1 MKGGGCRVE
10 REISAG
16 AMLGI
21 VLISLAAV
29 IGIGFSI
36 FSIAKQSA
44 NEGLVDVQ
52 DTLNAVS
59 ESYFDDFNQKTV
71 TGAAVRSCV
80 TKLSGKNYAILL
92 NTLGINNSVKSS
104 QPHKSIV
111 RFRRK
116 DGTNAY
122 WVNLNA
128 LLSIGGSSVV
138 GGSLSAGKPFV
149 NVSSTVWTT
158 SSGGSSPATAMS
170 ALNGNCH
177 LAFENGLY
185 YTNYTFYTVNGN
197 VQFDSNTGSLNLAGD
212 AIQVASNTKF
222 KANLLK
228 DQAGS
233 IIGVVFEQVAQQ

>member
-71 TGAAVRSCV
+71 TGAAVRSCI

-104 QPHKSIV
+104 QSHKSII
-111 RFRRK
+111 RFRRQ
-116 DGTNAY
+116 DGTAAY
-122 WVNLNA
+122 WLNLNA
-128 LLSIGGSSVV
+128 ILSVDGSSCV
-138 GGSLSAGKPFV
+138 GGSLSAGNAFIR
-149 NVSSTVWTT
+149 VSSTVWTS
-158 SSGGSSPATAMS
+158 SSGASPLTSISS
-170 ALNGNCH
+170 LNSDRH

-185 YTNYTFYTVNGN
+185 YTNYTFYTLNGN

-212 AIQVASNTKF
+212 AVQVASNTKF